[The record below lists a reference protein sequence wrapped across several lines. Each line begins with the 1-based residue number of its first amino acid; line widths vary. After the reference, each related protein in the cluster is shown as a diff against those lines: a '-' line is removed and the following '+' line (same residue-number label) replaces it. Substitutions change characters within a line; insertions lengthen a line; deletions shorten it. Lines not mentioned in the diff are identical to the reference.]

1 MKCFPARQKSTSR
14 KAGAVW
20 KTEAQK
26 FWQVA
31 SSLVLGLRV
40 LRGEYVEHLS
50 TVSGHLHV
58 HKSHMACQCLSVCV
72 YVSVCL
78 TQYPT
83 FLLACHQRRPSHA
96 FALIA
101 LGFSCYR
108 VISRQL
114 SLSSK
119 VSSLRHEFNFVS
131 RNCLVLFTHCI
142 NFRARFA
149 RRRRSKIGQHN

>member
-1 MKCFPARQKSTSR
+1 M
-14 KAGAVW
+14 
-20 KTEAQK
+20 
-26 FWQVA
+26 
-31 SSLVLGLRV
+31 
-40 LRGEYVEHLS
+40 EHLS

-58 HKSHMACQCLSVCV
+58 HNSHMACQCLCVCV
-72 YVSVCL
+72 WL

-101 LGFSCYR
+101 LRFSFQLSAVLSR
-108 VISRQL
+108 VLSPRQL

-119 VSSLRHEFNFVS
+119 VSSGSLRHEFNFVS

-142 NFRARFA
+142 NFRARFRPPA
-149 RRRRSKIGQHN
+149 TLKNRPTQLEQTHTPAHTRTPALTHTQQMKHNNNKLS